1 MTQKCPHCGK
11 LLDVDIE
18 VTQATKLAIEKAV
31 LAQIQQV
38 NLTAAM
44 LQNVIV
50 ELVAKKVAEA
60 TGKTTENDPSK
71 IVGADSG
78 Q

>member
-50 ELVAKKVAEA
+50 DLVAKKIAESTKA
-60 TGKTTENDPSK
+60 AENDPSK
-71 IVGADSG
+71 IVA
-78 Q
+78 